1 MSLVNQET
9 GQQATPLSTLQARNV
24 ERREQTDNALLKEA
38 LAISNEKCNSLLKE
52 QNTLIKDLTC
62 KVNDL
67 QADNDWHRKDT
78 GKTVQSAITEMRE
91 VTRDERNFKEKISQ
105 ELSSTIQTSANDV
118 KKYALQ
124 KVDESVVTLTEQLK
138 RTTKE
143 IERQRIELQIES
155 GIRKFM
161 FLVTPF
167 LLLLQT
173 AIAIYVLVR

>member
-1 MSLVNQET
+1 
-9 GQQATPLSTLQARNV
+9 
-24 ERREQTDNALLKEA
+24 
-38 LAISNEKCNSLLKE
+38 
-52 QNTLIKDLTC
+52 
-62 KVNDL
+62 
-67 QADNDWHRKDT
+67 
-78 GKTVQSAITEMRE
+78 MRE

-105 ELSSTIQTSANDV
+105 EVSSTIQISANDV

-143 IERQRIELQIES
+143 IERQRIELQVES

-161 FLVTPF
+161 FWVTPF